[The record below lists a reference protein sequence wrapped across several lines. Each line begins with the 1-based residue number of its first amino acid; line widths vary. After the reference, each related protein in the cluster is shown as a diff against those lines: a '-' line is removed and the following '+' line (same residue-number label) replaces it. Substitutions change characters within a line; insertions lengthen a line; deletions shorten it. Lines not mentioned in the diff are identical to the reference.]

1 MKKQLATPLL
11 LITLLAVYDFL
22 FWNEGIGIN
31 FPIFILLLIAVLIC
45 SFPHFNKVRIAIGM
59 LLLAAIAAMLVAIT
73 NTGLSKVTALVM
85 VGVMV
90 AFVHQ
95 VSLRSVPYA
104 VGYVILNLI
113 QAPLK
118 ILRELRGLMRQS
130 PNLSKVFRYHK
141 LVYFPAII
149 TVVFLVI
156 YSIGDPQFASLLD
169 SFITNFLDWL
179 QWLSKYFTLTHFLFL
194 AMGSLLIATA
204 IIPTDATAL
213 VEQELRQRDNLRREK
228 KKFVKPQLDATF
240 NYAFAFSH
248 ARKMMTAL
256 KNEYRKGVLTLVMI
270 NLLLL
275 CVNAIDI
282 VKVWFEGQSIFPV
295 NADWKSVS
303 NMRSSAVHE
312 GTDALIL
319 SILLAMAVLLFFFRG
334 NINFLK
340 RNQMLRQLAYVWI
353 FQNAL
358 LVVTVAIRNYYY
370 ISDCGLTMKRIGVYA
385 FLLATLFGL
394 FTFFIKVLEKKSSFY
409 LVRLNCWAVC
419 VIFVLLSCMD
429 WDPYITQYNIAH
441 IPEEKLDK
449 QFLLWLSDHALPV
462 LIQHKE
468 IFINDKV
475 SPEKSQMKQAMFNR
489 RIDHFLSYYESHTW
503 QSWNYADYK
512 VYRFLKTQNQI
523 Q

>member
-1 MKKQLATPLL
+1 
-11 LITLLAVYDFL
+11 
-22 FWNEGIGIN
+22 
-31 FPIFILLLIAVLIC
+31 
-45 SFPHFNKVRIAIGM
+45 
-59 LLLAAIAAMLVAIT
+59 
-73 NTGLSKVTALVM
+73 
-85 VGVMV
+85 
-90 AFVHQ
+90 
-95 VSLRSVPYA
+95 
-104 VGYVILNLI
+104 
-113 QAPLK
+113 
-118 ILRELRGLMRQS
+118 
-130 PNLSKVFRYHK
+130 
-141 LVYFPAII
+141 
-149 TVVFLVI
+149 
-156 YSIGDPQFASLLD
+156 
-169 SFITNFLDWL
+169 
-179 QWLSKYFTLTHFLFL
+179 
-194 AMGSLLIATA
+194 
-204 IIPTDATAL
+204 
-213 VEQELRQRDNLRREK
+213 
-228 KKFVKPQLDATF
+228 
-240 NYAFAFSH
+240 
-248 ARKMMTAL
+248 MTAL
-256 KNEYRKGVLTLVMI
+256 KNEYRKGVLTLMMI

-312 GTDALIL
+312 GTDALIF

-334 NINFLK
+334 NINFLRK
-340 RNQMLRQLAYVWI
+340 NQLLRQLAYVWI

-358 LVVTVAIRNYYY
+358 LMITVAIRNYYY
-370 ISDCGLTMKRIGVYA
+370 ISDCGLTMKRIGVYV

-419 VIFVLLSCMD
+419 AVFVLLSCMD
-429 WDPYITQYNIAH
+429 WDPYIAEYNISH

-512 VYRFLKTQNQI
+512 VYRFLKTQTQI